1 MDGVTTEI
9 NELLCTREGNFA
21 EMAFSPCS
29 TNRRSATGAW
39 VLFAAMYAFL
49 IALTISGL
57 SAAISA
63 ALAGALW
70 WWVLIER
77 PAKPTFYRG
86 TVFGFLTV
94 LLTHALH
101 AIVAGLL
108 NLRLI
113 GGDVPAGFQFT
124 GPVPSLAGLR
134 EITHDVVFWT
144 YASLGIAGILTI
156 PIGIAAGLV
165 LVVFRRRVPRWLESL

>member
-1 MDGVTTEI
+1 VVRTYRYKILIRNTIQLWKGVVTVV
-9 NELLCTREGNFA
+9 RKFK
-21 EMAFSPCS
+21 
-29 TNRRSATGAW
+29 TGVW
-39 VLFAAMYAFL
+39 VIFAATYAFVL
-49 IALTISGL
+49 VVTISTL

-63 ALAGALW
+63 ALAGGLW

-77 PAKPTFYRG
+77 PLRPTFYRG

-113 GGDVPAGFQFT
+113 GGGVPAGFHFPA
-124 GPVPSLAGLR
+124 PVPSLADLS
-134 EITHDVVFWT
+134 EIANEVAFWA
-144 YASLGIAGILTI
+144 YISLAVAGILTI
-156 PIGIAAGLV
+156 PIGIIAGLV
-165 LVVFRRRVPRWLESL
+165 LVAFRRRVPRWLENV